1 MLHIGNNTATQ
12 RQEFPLRNADA
23 MSPTISNARQLGAAI
38 RARRKETRLTSS
50 QAASFAG
57 VSRRLLVELE
67 GGKRP
72 NVGFGA
78 LTRILEVLGLDL
90 EVSVRGLPGTR
101 ASGGRAQG
109 V

>member
-1 MLHIGNNTATQ
+1 
-12 RQEFPLRNADA
+12 
-23 MSPTISNARQLGAAI
+23 MSPAISNARQLGAAI
-38 RARRKETRLTSS
+38 RARRKEAHLTST

-72 NVGFGA
+72 NVGFSA
-78 LTRILEVLGLDL
+78 LIRVLDVLGLDL

-101 ASGGRAQG
+101 AAAGRMQG